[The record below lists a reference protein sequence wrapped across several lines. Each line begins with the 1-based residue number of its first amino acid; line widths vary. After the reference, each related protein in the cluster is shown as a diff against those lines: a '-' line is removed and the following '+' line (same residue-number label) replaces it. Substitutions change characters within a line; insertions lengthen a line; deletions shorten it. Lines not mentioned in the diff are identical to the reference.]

1 MDGSIVLYPSPGRGH
16 LASMVELAKHILCHH
31 PSFSVTVLLLSTPP
45 PDTHFIAAISASH
58 PSITFHHLPAVS
70 VPNSDHLS
78 SSSPANFIYSTFE
91 IVSLLNPTLHQT
103 LGSLSRSSDIKA
115 FVIDFFCN
123 AAFGVSASLNIP
135 TYYYYTSGASGLALF
150 LYIPTLHKKY
160 PEGFKDLNVPIQVP
174 GFPPVSPR
182 DMPMVISDRSL
193 RVYSHFLDTAI
204 QMANSAGI
212 IVNTFDSFQASALKA
227 LRDGLC
233 VPDGATPPTYCVG
246 PLVASGG
253 GIEGGSERHECLGWL
268 DSQPSRSVLFLSF
281 GSMGVFSTRQLK
293 EMALGLERSGVR
305 FLWVVR
311 VPPPH
316 DEARRTSV
324 ELEPSAKSF
333 LPEGFV
339 DRTRGR
345 GMIVESWAPQ
355 VEVLSHGSVGGF
367 VTHCGW
373 NSILEAVCHGVPM
386 LAWPLYA
393 EQRLNRV
400 YLVEEMKLALSVT
413 ESEEEDGLV
422 SADELEERVN
432 ELMRSEKGRA
442 IRDRVLAMRE
452 AATAA
457 LSKGGSSL
465 SALAKLIGS
474 IKAGLSEVDVHDLV
488 TSSVGVVGDVGGAST
503 VTISS

>member
-1 MDGSIVLYPSPGRGH
+1 MDGSILLYPSPGRGH
-16 LASMVELAKHILCHH
+16 LASMVELGKHILDRH

-45 PDTHFIAAISASH
+45 PDTHLIDPVSATH
-58 PSITFHHLPAVS
+58 PSMTFHHLPAIS
-70 VPNSDHLS
+70 LPNSDHLS
-78 SSSPANFIYSTFE
+78 SSPANFILSTFE
-91 IVSLLNPTLHQT
+91 IVRLHNPTLHEN
-103 LGSLSRSSDIKA
+103 LVSLSKSSAVKA

-135 TYYYYTSGASGLALF
+135 TYYYFTSGASGLASF
-150 LYIPTLHKKY
+150 LYIPALHVKY
-160 PEGFKDLNVPIQVP
+160 PESFKDLNVPIQIP

-182 DMPMVISDRSL
+182 DMPMAISNRKL
-193 RVYSHFLDTAI
+193 EVYSYFLETAV
-204 QMANSAGI
+204 QMAKSTGL
-212 IVNTFDSFQASALKA
+212 IVNTFDSFEASTLKA

-246 PLVASGG
+246 PLVATGG
-253 GIEGGSERHECLGWL
+253 GTKDGDERQECLVWL

-293 EMALGLERSGVR
+293 EMAVGLERSEVR

-316 DEARRTSV
+316 DEARRMLA
-324 ELEPSAKSF
+324 ELEPRVDSF

-373 NSILEAVCHGVPM
+373 NSVLEAVCHGVPM

-393 EQRLNRV
+393 EQKLNRV
-400 YLVEEMKLALSVT
+400 SLVEEMKLALSVT
-413 ESEEEDGLV
+413 ESEEDDGLV
-422 SADELEERVN
+422 SAGELEERVN

-442 IRDRVLAMRE
+442 IRDRVQAKQE

-457 LSKGGSSL
+457 LSEGGSSL
-465 SALAKLIGS
+465 SALAELIQS
-474 IKAGLSEVDVHDLV
+474 IKARSSEVDVPDLV
-488 TSSVGVVGDVGGAST
+488 TSSLGVGGDLDSAST
-503 VTISS
+503 VTIST

>member
-1 MDGSIVLYPSPGRGH
+1 MDGSIILYPSPGRGH
-16 LASMVELAKHILCHH
+16 LASMVELAKHILGHH

-45 PDTHFIAAISASH
+45 PDTHFVAAVSATH
-58 PSITFHHLPAVS
+58 PSITFHHVPAVS
-70 VPNSDHLS
+70 LPNSDDL
-78 SSSPANFIYSTFE
+78 SSSPANFILSTFE
-91 IVSLLNPTLHQT
+91 IVRLHNPTLQET
-103 LGSLSRSSDIKA
+103 LVSLSKSSAIKA
-115 FVIDFFCN
+115 FIIDFFCN

-135 TYYYYTSGASGLALF
+135 TYYYFTSGASGLASF
-150 LYIPTLHKKY
+150 LYVPALHKKY
-160 PEGFKDLNVPIQVP
+160 PDSFKDLNESIIMP

-182 DMPMVISDRSL
+182 DMPMAISNRSL
-193 RVYSHFLDTAI
+193 KVYSCFFDTAV
-204 QMANSAGI
+204 QMAKSAGLI
-212 IVNTFDSFQASALKA
+212 INTFDSFEPSALKA

-246 PLVASGG
+246 PLVAAGG
-253 GIEGGSERHECLGWL
+253 GTKGGEERHECLGWL
-268 DSQPSRSVLFLSF
+268 DLQPSRSVLFLSF
-281 GSMGVFSTRQLK
+281 GSMGVFSARQLK
-293 EMALGLERSGVR
+293 EIAIGLERSEVR

-316 DEARRTSV
+316 DEARHGSAEV
-324 ELEPSAKSF
+324 EPGVEPF

-345 GMIVESWAPQ
+345 GKIVESWAPQ
-355 VEVLSHGSVGGF
+355 VEVLGHGSVGGF

-373 NSILEAVCHGVPM
+373 NSVLEAVCGGLPM

-393 EQRLNRV
+393 EQRLNRA

-413 ESEEEDGLV
+413 ESEEDGLV

-442 IRDRVLAMRE
+442 IKDRVLPMRD

-457 LSKGGSSL
+457 LSEGGSSL
-465 SALAKLIGS
+465 STLAELIGS
-474 IKAGLSEVDVHDLV
+474 IKAGSSEVDVPDLV
-488 TSSVGVVGDVGGAST
+488 TSSTGIGGGLGSASA
-503 VTISS
+503 VKIST

>member
-16 LASMVELAKHILCHH
+16 LASMVELAKHILRHH
-31 PSFSVTVLLLSTPP
+31 PSFSITVLLLSTPP
-45 PDTHFIAAISASH
+45 PDTHFVAAISASH
-58 PSITFHHLPAVS
+58 PSITFHHLPSVS

-78 SSSPANFIYSTFE
+78 SSPAKFIFSTFE
-91 IVSLLNPTLHQT
+91 IVRLHNPALHQT
-103 LGSLSRSSDIKA
+103 LVSLSMSSAIKA

-123 AAFGVSASLNIP
+123 SAFGVSASLNIP
-135 TYYYYTSGASGLALF
+135 TYYYYTSGASGLASF
-150 LYIPTLHKKY
+150 LYIPSLHKKY
-160 PEGFKDLNVPIQVP
+160 PESFKDLDVPIQIP

-182 DMPMVISDRSL
+182 DMPMAISDRSL
-193 RVYSHFLDTAI
+193 MVYRHFFDTAV

-212 IVNTFDSFQASALKA
+212 IANTFDSFEASALRA

-233 VPDGATPPTYCVG
+233 VPDRATPPTYCVG
-246 PLVASGG
+246 PLLAAGG
-253 GIEGGSERHECLGWL
+253 GIEGGGERHECLGWL
-268 DSQPSRSVLFLSF
+268 DSQPTRSVLFLSF

-316 DEARRTSV
+316 DEARRTSA
-324 ELEPSAKSF
+324 ELEPSAESF
-333 LPEGFV
+333 LPDGFV

-373 NSILEAVCHGVPM
+373 NSVLEAVCHGVPM

-413 ESEEEDGLV
+413 DSEEDGLV
-422 SADELEERVN
+422 SADELEDRVN

-442 IRDRVLAMRE
+442 VRDRVLAMRD
-452 AATAA
+452 AAAAA
-457 LSKGGSSL
+457 LGDGGSSRA
-465 SALAKLIGS
+465 ALAELIGS
-474 IKAGLSEVDVHDLV
+474 VKAGSGKVDVSDSV
-488 TSSVGVVGDVGGAST
+488 TSSVGIGGDLDGASAA
-503 VTISS
+503 TIST